1 MTPRAASGRAAA
13 VALAFALA
21 ACASLQPP
29 ESVPA
34 TAAAS
39 DEPFVIAGRMS
50 ARRGDAGV
58 AGAFTW
64 THDAHRDAID
74 LATPLGQ
81 TIAQLDGGARGVTV
95 RLQDGRTET
104 AATWRELTERAFGVV
119 IPVDGLAA
127 WVRGVP
133 RAGAH
138 ATIERDAAGRVS
150 LLRQDGWE
158 VTYAYADD
166 ASRRPSRVD
175 LSYPGAPPVGVR
187 VVVDRRE

>member
-1 MTPRAASGRAAA
+1 VTCGAAVRRLAAA
-13 VALAFALA
+13 ALALSLA
-21 ACASLQPP
+21 ACATLRPL

-39 DEPFVIAGRMS
+39 DEPFVLGGRMS
-50 ARRGDAGV
+50 ARRGDSGV

-81 TIAQLDGGARGVTV
+81 TLAQLEGGAQGVSV

-104 AATWRELTERAFGVV
+104 APTWRELTERAFGVV

-133 RAGAH
+133 RAGTQ
-138 ATIERDAAGRVS
+138 ATVERDANARVS

-166 ASRRPSRVD
+166 ASRRPSRIS
-175 LSYPGAPPVGVR
+175 LSYPGAPPVEVR
-187 VVVDRRE
+187 IVVDRRE

>member
-13 VALAFALA
+13 VALALALA
-21 ACASLQPP
+21 ACATLRPP

-64 THDAHRDAID
+64 THDARRDAID

-81 TIAQLDGGARGVTV
+81 TIARLDGGARGVTV
-95 RLQDGRTET
+95 RLQDGRAET

-133 RAGAH
+133 RAGAQ

-150 LLRQDGWE
+150 LLRQEGWE

-166 ASRRPSRVD
+166 ASRRPSRVN
-175 LSYPGAPPVGVR
+175 LSYPGAPPVDVR
-187 VVVDRRE
+187 VVVDRIE

>member
-1 MTPRAASGRAAA
+1 VA
-13 VALAFALA
+13 ALAFSLA

-34 TAAAS
+34 SATAG
-39 DEPFVIAGRMS
+39 DEPFVISGRMS
-50 ARRGDAGV
+50 ARRGDSGV

-64 THDAHRDAID
+64 THDAQRDAID

-81 TIAQLDGGARGVTV
+81 TIAQLEGGARGVSV

-119 IPVDGLAA
+119 IPVDGLSA
-127 WVRGVP
+127 WVRGAP
-133 RAGAH
+133 RSGAE
-138 ATIERDAAGRVS
+138 ATVERDASARVS

-158 VTYAYADD
+158 VTFAYADD
-166 ASRRPSRVD
+166 TSRRPSRVNM
-175 LSYPGAPPVGVR
+175 SYPGAPPVEVR

>member
-1 MTPRAASGRAAA
+1 MTRRAAVNRLAEA
-13 VALAFALA
+13 ALAFALA

-34 TAAAS
+34 TAATS
-39 DEPFVIAGRMS
+39 DEAFDIGGRMS
-50 ARRGDAGV
+50 ARRGDSGI

-81 TIAQLDGGARGVTV
+81 TIAQLEGGARGVTV
-95 RLQDGRTET
+95 RLQDGRTES

-119 IPVDGLAA
+119 IPVDGLSA
-127 WVRGVP
+127 WVRGAP
-133 RAGAH
+133 RAGAD
-138 ATIERDAAGRVS
+138 ATVERDSAARVS

-166 ASRRPSRVD
+166 AARRPSRVS
-175 LSYPGAPPVGVR
+175 LSYPGAPPVEVR
-187 VVVDRRE
+187 VVVDRWE

>member
-1 MTPRAASGRAAA
+1 VTPRAASGRAAA
-13 VALAFALA
+13 VALALALA
-21 ACASLQPP
+21 ACATLRTP

-64 THDAHRDAID
+64 THDARRDAID

-81 TIAQLDGGARGVTV
+81 TIARLDGGARGVTV

-133 RAGAH
+133 RAGAQ

-150 LLRQDGWE
+150 LLRQEGWE

-166 ASRRPSRVD
+166 ASRRPSRVN
-175 LSYPGAPPVGVR
+175 LSYPGAPPVDVR
-187 VVVDRRE
+187 VVVDRIE